1 MDFDTLPFCPQSSGL
16 SLRVLVGAEL
26 QRRGMGQSVEGQ
38 AYEMPVLGELAV
50 EVHMDCKGFAE
61 VVALAMSH
69 HIAAEWGTAL
79 GSVLG
84 EYTVKLPMEL
94 AGRFQ

>member
-1 MDFDTLPFCPQSSGL
+1 MDFDTLPFYPQSSGL

-61 VVALAMSH
+61 VVALAVPH

-79 GSVLG
+79 EPVLG
-84 EYTVKLPMEL
+84 EYTVKLLMEL